1 MGFQTQSGPAS
12 THDKQDMTTIN
23 QKQWKYVPM
32 LAYDRQVARQLL
44 AIVTAPTWAPQGT
57 TQTSLA
63 IGSIYIDLKNKRIKG
78 QN

>member
-44 AIVTAPTWAPQGT
+44 AIVTAPTWAPQGEY
-57 TQTSLA
+57 SDV
-63 IGSIYIDLKNKRIKG
+63 IGHREHINLKR
-78 QN
+78 